1 MTHKNF
7 KYQYGA
13 HKETYKH
20 YSEQDV
26 IEEVVADMIAE
37 EMFKAKQLGSSD
49 FVGNEFLLQF
59 EEILKRSE
67 RFTQTMNDNGLGFAQ
82 YMKDLLDENAGVMQ
96 RNMKISN
103 KVKQLIEDGIVTEKC
118 E

>member
-1 MTHKNF
+1 MVPDIVIAILIAF
-7 KYQYGA
+7 IIGMVIGCVL
-13 HKETYKH
+13 H
-20 YSEQDV
+20 YYAGES
-26 IEEVVADMIAE
+26 
-37 EMFKAKQLGSSD
+37 KC
-49 FVGNEFLLQF
+49 NHQF

-67 RFTQTMNDNGLGFAQ
+67 RFTQTMNYNGLGFAQ
-82 YMKDLLDENAGVMQ
+82 YMKDLLDENTGVMQ

>member
-1 MTHKNF
+1 M
-7 KYQYGA
+7 
-13 HKETYKH
+13 
-20 YSEQDV
+20 

-37 EMFKAKQLGSSD
+37 EMFKAKQLGTSE
-49 FVGNEFLLQF
+49 FIGNEFILQF

-67 RFTQTMNDNGLGFAQ
+67 RFTQTMNDNKLGFSE
-82 YMKDLLDENAGVMQ
+82 YMKDLLDENTGAMQ

-103 KVKQLIEDGIVTEKC
+103 KVKQLIADGIITEKC

>member
-1 MTHKNF
+1 MYNK
-7 KYQYGA
+7 KA
-13 HKETYKH
+13 YKH

-26 IEEVVADMIAE
+26 VEEVIADMIAE
-37 EMFKAKQLGSSD
+37 EMFKAKQLGSSK
-49 FVGNEFLLQF
+49 FAGNEFLLQF

-103 KVKQLIEDGIVTEKC
+103 KVKQLIEGGIVTEKC